1 MERRSVLWYVL
12 VVTCCLHTIAFKG
25 VDSATVCEYPAVYS
39 FGDSLVDNGNSIAA
53 FPVQFAYAEANP
65 NGALWASHAADR
77 MCDGTLL
84 VDFFS
89 FGSSLGPSYPFLRS
103 TATMPQFG
111 SNFGAAGATAVNQT
125 SEWIPNSGFNT
136 PFSLNYQLQWL
147 RRYKVRLDYYYQQ
160 SYVNQSLPS
169 VASLNSSLYIVQA
182 GFQDYFFS
190 LYEQKSTTR
199 RLLTKVDSVVSAIG
213 DLLKG
218 LAQFG
223 GANVVVVNLP
233 PLGCFPALLTIY
245 PASVD
250 KYDKYGCLSSLNK
263 ISTAHNTALNSTVL
277 TIREKYRN
285 VTFHYGDLF
294 SAYTDILKSPQT
306 YNITQPLKACCG
318 AGGS

>member
-1 MERRSVLWYVL
+1 MERRSVLWYIL

-84 VDFFS
+84 VDFFCKFS
-89 FGSSLGPSYPFLRS
+89 CFVPCPDSWVHPATMMMLMVAHWIYWAAFGSSLGPSYPFLRS

-160 SYVNQSLPS
+160 SCELLTPWQWFFPTQSLK
-169 VASLNSSLYIVQA
+169 AWLQNSEEHES
-182 GFQDYFFS
+182 
-190 LYEQKSTTR
+190 
-199 RLLTKVDSVVSAIG
+199 
-213 DLLKG
+213 
-218 LAQFG
+218 
-223 GANVVVVNLP
+223 
-233 PLGCFPALLTIY
+233 
-245 PASVD
+245 
-250 KYDKYGCLSSLNK
+250 
-263 ISTAHNTALNSTVL
+263 
-277 TIREKYRN
+277 
-285 VTFHYGDLF
+285 
-294 SAYTDILKSPQT
+294 
-306 YNITQPLKACCG
+306 
-318 AGGS
+318 